1 MDVLVEL
8 FLPRSL
14 SIHTESYSSKIST
27 LFILFIHLFIY
38 FIFSLSQTL
47 FCILLSLYQQRV
59 GKKYLFLDFVEKD

>member
-14 SIHTESYSSKIST
+14 SIHTESYSSKTYT
-27 LFILFIHLFIY
+27 L

-59 GKKYLFLDFVEKD
+59 GKNMFLDFVEKD

>member
-27 LFILFIHLFIY
+27 LFYLFIY